1 MDCPEV
7 CQTPSVQAFFNFCDL
22 LIMTYNYEEPDNR
35 SEDPDDND
43 ADIEDPER
51 RDICQTC
58 LAPILNLG
66 KEAADIYRI
75 RQTLVQMRVR
85 HLFVIIDRHRILN
98 SLKI

>member
-1 MDCPEV
+1 
-7 CQTPSVQAFFNFCDL
+7 
-22 LIMTYNYEEPDNR
+22 MTYNYEEPDNR

-66 KEAADIYRI
+66 KEAADIYRSA
-75 RQTLVQMRVR
+75 RLWFKCGCGTYS
-85 HLFVIIDRHRILN
+85 VIIGPPQDPKQFEDLGAWKRRQIT
-98 SLKI
+98 KRR